1 LWEAFKPQILAQ
13 ETAIE
18 PTGDAVIQELQQIAE
33 MGRAITHMAQ
43 QQIELQRQQQVLGQ
57 RLDKAGQIVRGMQ
70 IDIAD
75 IQVRL
80 GTVEDKL
87 HPHAYITDQQ
97 AANVA
102 NAVKALAEMLTRQK
116 GKNQYQGI
124 YGELHRRF
132 GVSSYTMIRQEQYD
146 SVLSFLEDW
155 YDAAKEGRERQ
166 EDTTDE

>member
-1 LWEAFKPQILAQ
+1 
-13 ETAIE
+13 
-18 PTGDAVIQELQQIAE
+18 
-33 MGRAITHMAQ
+33 
-43 QQIELQRQQQVLGQ
+43 
-57 RLDKAGQIVRGMQ
+57 MQ

-166 EDTTDE
+166 EDAADE